1 MIYLLGGILI
11 AGLIAILIIYIV
23 TRPEKN
29 DLREK
34 CIEAYGQ
41 DFAEIYDNLNSGIPV
56 GDFLETSIV
65 LAMIEAV
72 KKGEPIKMKHEE

>member
-1 MIYLLGGILI
+1 MIYLIGGILI
-11 AGLIAILIIYIV
+11 AGLIAMLIIYIV

-56 GDFLETSIV
+56 GGFLETSCVI
-65 LAMIEAV
+65 AMIEAV
-72 KKGEPIKMKHEE
+72 RKGEPLKMKHEE